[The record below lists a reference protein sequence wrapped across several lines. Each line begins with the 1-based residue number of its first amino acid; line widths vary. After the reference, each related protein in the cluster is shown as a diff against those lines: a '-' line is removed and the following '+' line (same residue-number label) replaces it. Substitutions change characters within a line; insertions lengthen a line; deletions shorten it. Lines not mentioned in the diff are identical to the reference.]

1 MEFCWSRIVSEQNF
15 LFSDDFQELWRLQGL
30 KPYLPEKKEVDAE
43 FQHIV
48 KEYPKNSIRS
58 YYLYKVLPYD
68 IEKKHLIENRERI
81 RQAPIGIRWDK
92 EELDKFNSLSDVK
105 EKRAMILEKSEL
117 KSVYI
122 PHLKYEK
129 DMINF
134 PNMPHDA
141 ESKALFKDGLEYFNN
156 KEYDKAFPL
165 LQKAAF
171 KGNYVATYL
180 ICKISLNRL
189 EQSPYRMLYFDYI
202 NTYAVDLY
210 PNNMAKLLKQTTYG
224 DYKKALKDMK
234 ETLRQIE
241 LAGIELEKKG
251 LPTGPYLQAEVYYH
265 YLKHF
270 SRHRYDSR
278 FRKEYVTHLMR
289 AANMG
294 SYDAYMRLAHEGA
307 DLEWVLC
314 AMISSLDY
322 KCFDEFIINF
332 NTDVREY
339 TSPRNLAIVRLAAMW
354 GSNYAMDCLTFGE
367 TGNFLS
373 VYKNQILDGHPNGA
387 IYMPDNEE
395 LYRRK
400 IYNQFYGEE
409 TGVFEGTLIPELD
422 TIFPPKP
429 VIHSPYGNTMYIETI
444 LEWNKNIKHPLD
456 KTSTEADI
464 LAFRELLHKID
475 TQENGSF
482 LGGGWGEYILQQNKE
497 YINTSGPTDE
507 RRNMIMD
514 FPKGSDEFI
523 GYLNRLKLREL
534 EQNPLYYP
542 SGRPYIYPASVYK
555 KHPDWY

>member
-1 MEFCWSRIVSEQNF
+1 MKFSWNRIAAQQNF
-15 LFSDDFQELWRLQGL
+15 LFVDTFQELFRLQGL

-43 FQHIV
+43 FQHIA

-68 IEKKHLIENRERI
+68 IEKQHLIKYREQI
-81 RQAPIGIRWDK
+81 RQAPLGIRWTK

-105 EKRAMILEKSEL
+105 EKRAMILKKSEL

-129 DMINF
+129 EMISFPDM
-134 PNMPHDA
+134 PVDA
-141 ESKALFKDGLEYFNN
+141 KSKSDFKKGLELFQNE
-156 KEYDKAFPL
+156 EYDKAYPL
-165 LQKAAF
+165 LQYASSQ
-171 KGNYVATYL
+171 GNYIATHLLCL
-180 ICKISLNRL
+180 ISFKML
-189 EQSPYRMLYFDYI
+189 ERDKF
-202 NTYAVDLY
+202 
-210 PNNMAKLLKQTTYG
+210 
-224 DYKKALKDMK
+224 KDMYFWTVEYDGDISRWIAQDAEK
-234 ETLRQIE
+234 NTPILNEYETTLSSI
-241 LAGIELEKKG
+241 LSAGRALEKKG
-251 LPTGPYLQAEVYYH
+251 LPVGAYLQAEVYYH
-265 YLKHF
+265 NLKHL
-270 SRHRYDSR
+270 SWHRYDKR
-278 FRKEYVTHLMR
+278 YRKEYVKHLMR

-294 SYDAYMRLAHEGA
+294 SYDAYTRLADEGA

-332 NTDVREY
+332 NTGVREY

-373 VYKNQILDGHPNGA
+373 VYKNQILNGRPNGA

-422 TIFPPKP
+422 TIYPPKP
-429 VIHSPYGNTMYIETI
+429 VIHSPHGETMYIHI
-444 LEWNKNIKHPLD
+444 MLKRNPHIKHPLD
-456 KTSTEADI
+456 KTATEADI

-475 TQENGSF
+475 TQENGLF
-482 LGGGWGEYILQQNKE
+482 LGGGWGEYILNENKK
-497 YINTSGPTDE
+497 YIESSDIYDE
-507 RRNMIMD
+507 RANMIMD
-514 FPKGSDEFI
+514 FPNGSNELL
-523 GYLNRLKLREL
+523 GYLNAVKLREL

>member
-1 MEFCWSRIVSEQNF
+1 MKFCMEYMISSRAFIF
-15 LFSDDFQELWRLQGL
+15 GDDFQELFKLQGV
-30 KPYLPEKKEVDAE
+30 KPYLPDKENSQDTIAKKILSKEKKLDIHY
-43 FQHIV
+43 QS
-48 KEYPKNSIRS
+48 KMMPW
-58 YYLYKVLPYD
+58 D
-68 IEKKHLIENRERI
+68 IENAHLVEYRERI
-81 RQAPIGIRWDK
+81 RQAPIGIRWEK

-105 EKRAMILEKSEL
+105 EKRAMILKKSEL

-129 DMINF
+129 EMINF

-180 ICKISLNRL
+180 ICKISLHRL

-202 NTYAVDLY
+202 DTYAVDLH

-234 ETLRQIE
+234 DTLRQIE
-241 LAGIELEKKG
+241 LAGRELEKKG

-270 SRHRYDSR
+270 SRHRFDSR

-294 SYDAYMRLAHEGA
+294 SYDAYMRLADEGA

-373 VYKNQILDGHPNGA
+373 VYKNQILDGQPNGA

-429 VIHSPYGNTMYIETI
+429 VIHSPYGITPI
-444 LEWNKNIKHPLD
+444 LQYVLKRNPSLVHPL
-456 KTSTEADI
+456 SPQATEETNI
-464 LAFRELLHKID
+464 AFRKRLYEMEKGTWLE
-475 TQENGSF
+475 TN
-482 LGGGWGEYILQQNKE
+482 LQNTKE
-497 YINTSGPTDE
+497 YQARKRNNDA
-507 RRNMIMD
+507 RRSMAMVTVEDID
-514 FPKGSDEFI
+514 RLF
-523 GYLNRLKLREL
+523 GYLNVMKLREL

-542 SGRPYIYPASVYK
+542 SGRPYIYSANIYK

>member
-1 MEFCWSRIVSEQNF
+1 MKFSWNRITAEQDF
-15 LFSDDFQELWRLQGL
+15 LFVDTFQELWRLQGL

-48 KEYPKNSIRS
+48 KKYPKNSIRS

-81 RQAPIGIRWDK
+81 RQAPIGIRWEK

-105 EKRAMILEKSEL
+105 EKRAMILKKSEL

-129 DMINF
+129 EMINF

-180 ICKISLNRL
+180 ICKISLHRL

-202 NTYAVDLY
+202 NTYAVDLH

-332 NTDVREY
+332 NTDVIEY
-339 TSPRNLAIVRLAAMW
+339 ASPRNLAIVRLAAMW

-429 VIHSPYGNTMYIETI
+429 VIHSPYGNTMFIDQM
-444 LEWNKNIKHPLD
+444 LKRNPHSKHPLD
-456 KTSTEADI
+456 KTATEADI
-464 LAFRELLHKID
+464 LVFRELLHKED
-475 TQENGSF
+475 TEFNGSF

-523 GYLNRLKLREL
+523 GYLNSIKLREL

>member
-1 MEFCWSRIVSEQNF
+1 MKFSWSRIAAQQNF
-15 LFSDDFQELWRLQGL
+15 VFFDTFQELFRLQGI
-30 KPYLPEKKEVDAE
+30 KPYLPDKKEVDAE
-43 FQHIV
+43 FQHII
-48 KEYPKNSIRS
+48 KEYPKDSIRS
-58 YYLYKVLPYD
+58 YYLYKELPYD
-68 IEKKHLIENRERI
+68 IEKQHLLEYREKI
-81 RQAPIGIRWDK
+81 RQAPIGIRWTK

-105 EKRAMILEKSEL
+105 EKRAMILKKSEL

-129 DMINF
+129 EMIEY

-141 ESKALFKDGLEYFNN
+141 ESKAFFKDGLEYFNN
-156 KEYDKAFPL
+156 KEYDKAFVL

-180 ICKISLNRL
+180 ICKISLKRL
-189 EQSPYRMLYFDYI
+189 EKSPYRNLYFDYI
-202 NTYAVDLY
+202 DTYAVDLR
-210 PNNMAKLLKQTTYG
+210 PHNMSKLLEKTTYG
-224 DYKKALKDMK
+224 DYKKAYKDMQD
-234 ETLRQIE
+234 TLRQIE
-241 LAGIELEKKG
+241 LAGIELEKRG
-251 LPTGPYLQAEVYYH
+251 LPMGPYLQAEVYYH

-270 SRHRYDSR
+270 SRHRFDSR
-278 FRKEYVTHLMR
+278 YRKEYVKHIVR

-322 KCFDEFIINF
+322 KCFDEFIRNF

-373 VYKNQILDGHPNGA
+373 VYKNQILNGHPNGA

-409 TGVFEGTLIPELD
+409 TGVFDGTLIPELD

-429 VIHSPYGNTMYIETI
+429 VIHSPYGNTMYIHTI
-444 LEWNKNIKHPLD
+444 LKWDKTIKHPLD
-456 KTSTEADI
+456 KTATEADI
-464 LAFRELLHKID
+464 LAFREYLHKID
-475 TQENGSF
+475 TEENGSF
-482 LGGGWGEYILQQNKE
+482 LGGIWGEHILEKNKE
-497 YINTSGPTDE
+497 YIESSNIHDE
-507 RRNMIMD
+507 RANMIMD
-514 FPKGSDEFI
+514 FPNGSDEFI
-523 GYLNRLKLREL
+523 GYLNTLKLREL
-534 EQNPLYYP
+534 KQNPLYYP

>member
-1 MEFCWSRIVSEQNF
+1 MKFSWNRIAAQQNF
-15 LFSDDFQELWRLQGL
+15 LFSDTFQELWRLQGL
-30 KPYLPEKKEVDAE
+30 KPYLPEKKELDAE
-43 FQHIV
+43 FQHIA

-81 RQAPIGIRWDK
+81 RQAPIGIRWEK

-105 EKRAMILEKSEL
+105 EKRAMILKKSEL

-180 ICKISLNRL
+180 ICKISLHRL

-224 DYKKALKDMK
+224 DYNKALKDMK
-234 ETLRQIE
+234 DTLRQIE
-241 LAGIELEKKG
+241 LAGRELEKKG

-265 YLKHF
+265 YLKPF
-270 SRHRYDSR
+270 SRHRFDSR

-294 SYDAYMRLAHEGA
+294 SYDAYMRLADDSA

-332 NTDVREY
+332 NTDYMEY
-339 TSPRNLAIVRLAAMW
+339 ASPRNLAIVRLAAMW

-429 VIHSPYGNTMYIETI
+429 VIHSPHGNTMFIDQM
-444 LEWNKNIKHPLD
+444 LKRNPHSKHPLD
-456 KTSTEADI
+456 KTATEADI
-464 LAFRELLHKID
+464 LVFRELLHKED
-475 TQENGSF
+475 TEFNGSF
-482 LGGGWGEYILQQNKE
+482 LGGGWGEYILQKNKE
-497 YINTSGPTDE
+497 YINRKGPTDE

>member
-1 MEFCWSRIVSEQNF
+1 MKFCMEYMISSRAFIF
-15 LFSDDFQELWRLQGL
+15 GDDFQELFKLQGV
-30 KPYLPEKKEVDAE
+30 KPYLPDKENSQDTIAKKILSKEKKLDIHY
-43 FQHIV
+43 QS
-48 KEYPKNSIRS
+48 KMMPW
-58 YYLYKVLPYD
+58 D
-68 IEKKHLIENRERI
+68 IENAHLVEYRERI
-81 RQAPIGIRWDK
+81 RQAPIGIRWEK

-105 EKRAMILEKSEL
+105 EKRAMILKKSEL

-122 PHLKYEK
+122 PHLKWEK
-129 DMINF
+129 EMIKY

-141 ESKALFKDGLEYFNN
+141 ESKDNFEKGYKLFQEK
-156 KEYDKAFPL
+156 KYDEAFPYL
-165 LQKAAF
+165 NKASN
-171 KGNYVATYL
+171 KGNYVATQL
-180 ICKISLNRL
+180 LAKILLHRLNSD
-189 EQSPYRMLYFDYI
+189 EFDKNMYYWVKQYYNGDI
-202 NTYAVDLY
+202 EKWLQ
-210 PNNMAKLLKQTTYG
+210 NNPEVNKKLLDKHDAILNDIRTVALMLDKQNIPMG
-224 DYKKALKDMK
+224 QFLLA
-234 ETLRQIE
+234 EIE
-241 LAGIELEKKG
+241 F
-251 LPTGPYLQAEVYYH
+251 H
-265 YLKHF
+265 YLDKMSYTIF
-270 SRHRYDSR
+270 DTRYR
-278 FRKEYVTHLMR
+278 EKYIYHLMR

-294 SYDAYMRLAHEGA
+294 SYDAYMRLADDSA

-373 VYKNQILDGHPNGA
+373 VYKNQILDGQPNGA

-429 VIHSPYGNTMYIETI
+429 VIHSPYGITPI
-444 LEWNKNIKHPLD
+444 LQYVLKRNPSLVHPL
-456 KTSTEADI
+456 SPQATEETNI
-464 LAFRELLHKID
+464 AFRKRLYEMEKGTWLE
-475 TQENGSF
+475 TN
-482 LGGGWGEYILQQNKE
+482 LQNTKE
-497 YINTSGPTDE
+497 YQARKRNNDA
-507 RRNMIMD
+507 RRSMAMVTVEDID
-514 FPKGSDEFI
+514 RLF
-523 GYLNRLKLREL
+523 GYLNVMKLREL

-542 SGRPYIYPASVYK
+542 SGRPYIYSANIYK

>member
-1 MEFCWSRIVSEQNF
+1 MKFSWNRIAAQQNF
-15 LFSDDFQELWRLQGL
+15 LFVDTFQELWRLQGI
-30 KPYLPEKKEVDAE
+30 KPYLPDKKEVDAE

-48 KEYPKNSIRS
+48 KEYPKYSIKS

-68 IEKKHLIENRERI
+68 IEKQHLIEYREKI
-81 RQAPIGIRWDK
+81 RQVPIGIRWTK
-92 EELDKFNSLSDVK
+92 EELDEFNSLSDVK
-105 EKRAMILEKSEL
+105 EKRAMILKKSEL

-129 DMINF
+129 EMIEY

-156 KEYDKAFPL
+156 KEYDKALPL

-180 ICKISLNRL
+180 ICKISLKRL
-189 EQSPYRMLYFDYI
+189 EKSPYRHLYLDYI
-202 NTYAVDLY
+202 DTYAVDIR
-210 PNNMAKLLKQTTYG
+210 PHNMSKLLEQTTYG
-224 DYKKALKDMK
+224 DYKKLFKDIQD
-234 ETLRQIE
+234 TLRQIE

-251 LPTGPYLQAEVYYH
+251 LPMGPYLQAEVYYH

-270 SRHRYDSR
+270 SRHRYDRR
-278 FRKEYVTHLMR
+278 FRKDYVTHLMR

-322 KCFDEFIINF
+322 KCFDEFIRNF

-367 TGNFLS
+367 TGNFVS
-373 VYKNQILDGHPNGA
+373 VYKNQILNGHPKGA

-409 TGVFEGTLIPELD
+409 TGVFDGTLIPELD

-429 VIHSPYGNTMYIETI
+429 VIHSPYGNTMYIHTI
-444 LEWNKNIKHPLD
+444 LKWDKTIKHPLD
-456 KTSTEADI
+456 KTATEADI
-464 LAFRELLHKID
+464 LAFREYLHKID
-475 TQENGSF
+475 TEENGSF
-482 LGGGWGEYILQQNKE
+482 LGGGWGEYILQKNKE
-497 YINTSGPTDE
+497 YIESSDIYDE
-507 RRNMIMD
+507 RANMIMD
-514 FPKGSDEFI
+514 FANGSNEYI
-523 GYLNRLKLREL
+523 GYLNRIKLREL

-542 SGRPYIYPASVYK
+542 SGRPYIYPASVYR

>member
-1 MEFCWSRIVSEQNF
+1 MKFCMEYMISSRAFIF
-15 LFSDDFQELWRLQGL
+15 GDDFQELFKLQGV
-30 KPYLPEKKEVDAE
+30 KPYLPDKENSQDTIAKKILSKEKKLDIHY
-43 FQHIV
+43 QS
-48 KEYPKNSIRS
+48 KMMPW
-58 YYLYKVLPYD
+58 D
-68 IEKKHLIENRERI
+68 IENAHLVEYRERI
-81 RQAPIGIRWDK
+81 RQAPIGIRWEK

-105 EKRAMILEKSEL
+105 EKRAMILKKSEL

-122 PHLKYEK
+122 PHLKWEK
-129 DMINF
+129 EMIKY

-141 ESKALFKDGLEYFNN
+141 ESKDNFEKGYKLFQEK
-156 KEYDKAFPL
+156 KYDEAFPYL
-165 LQKAAF
+165 NKASN
-171 KGNYVATYL
+171 KGNYVATQL
-180 ICKISLNRL
+180 LAKILLHRLNSD
-189 EQSPYRMLYFDYI
+189 EFDKNMYYWVKQYYNGDI
-202 NTYAVDLY
+202 EKWLQ
-210 PNNMAKLLKQTTYG
+210 NNPEVNKKLLDKHDAILNDIRTVALMLDKQNIPMG
-224 DYKKALKDMK
+224 QFLLA
-234 ETLRQIE
+234 EIE
-241 LAGIELEKKG
+241 F
-251 LPTGPYLQAEVYYH
+251 H
-265 YLKHF
+265 YLDKMSYTIF
-270 SRHRYDSR
+270 DTRYR
-278 FRKEYVTHLMR
+278 EKYIYHLMR

-294 SYDAYMRLAHEGA
+294 SYDAYMRLADDSA

-373 VYKNQILDGHPNGA
+373 VYKNQILDGQPNGA

-429 VIHSPYGNTMYIETI
+429 VIHSPYGITPI
-444 LEWNKNIKHPLD
+444 LQYVLKRNPSLVHPL
-456 KTSTEADI
+456 SPQATEETNI
-464 LAFRELLHKID
+464 AFRKRLYEMEKGTWLE
-475 TQENGSF
+475 TN
-482 LGGGWGEYILQQNKE
+482 LQNTKE
-497 YINTSGPTDE
+497 YQARKRNNDA
-507 RRNMIMD
+507 RRSMAMVTVEDID
-514 FPKGSDEFI
+514 RLF
-523 GYLNRLKLREL
+523 GYLNVMKLREL

-542 SGRPYIYPASVYK
+542 SGRPYIYPASVYR

>member
-1 MEFCWSRIVSEQNF
+1 MDFSWNSIVAQQNF
-15 LFSDDFQELWRLQGL
+15 LFPDVFQELWRLQGL

-81 RQAPIGIRWDK
+81 RQAPIGIRWEK

-105 EKRAMILEKSEL
+105 EKRAMILKKSEL

-129 DMINF
+129 EMINF

-180 ICKISLNRL
+180 ICKISLHRL

-224 DYKKALKDMK
+224 DYNKALKDMK
-234 ETLRQIE
+234 DTLRQIE
-241 LAGIELEKKG
+241 LAGRELEKKG

-270 SRHRYDSR
+270 SRHRFDSR

-332 NTDVREY
+332 NTDVIEY
-339 TSPRNLAIVRLAAMW
+339 ASPRNLAIVRLAAMW

-429 VIHSPYGNTMYIETI
+429 VIHSPHGNTMFIDQM
-444 LEWNKNIKHPLD
+444 LKRNPHSKHPLD
-456 KTSTEADI
+456 KTATEADI
-464 LAFRELLHKID
+464 LVFRELLHKED
-475 TQENGSF
+475 TEFNGSF

-542 SGRPYIYPASVYK
+542 SGRPYIYPASVYR

>member
-1 MEFCWSRIVSEQNF
+1 MKFSWNSIVAQQNF
-15 LFSDDFQELWRLQGL
+15 LFPDVFQELWRLQGL

-48 KEYPKNSIRS
+48 KKYPKNSIRS

-81 RQAPIGIRWDK
+81 RQAPIGIRWEK

-105 EKRAMILEKSEL
+105 EKRAMILKKSEL

-129 DMINF
+129 EMINY

-180 ICKISLNRL
+180 ICKISLHRL

-270 SRHRYDSR
+270 SRHRFDSR

-294 SYDAYMRLAHEGA
+294 SYDAYMRLADDSA

-332 NTDVREY
+332 NTDVMEY
-339 TSPRNLAIVRLAAMW
+339 ASPRNLAIVRLAAMW

-429 VIHSPYGNTMYIETI
+429 VIHSPYGNTMFIDQM
-444 LEWNKNIKHPLD
+444 LKRNPHSKHPLD
-456 KTSTEADI
+456 KTATEADI
-464 LAFRELLHKID
+464 LAFRELLHKED
-475 TQENGSF
+475 TEFNGSF
-482 LGGGWGEYILQQNKE
+482 LGGGWGEYILQKNKE
-497 YINTSGPTDE
+497 YINRSGPTDE